1 MWLNAAIVHYKLG
14 VFYEILGNLK
24 FVFGEKFFFS
34 MAAYHFTRV
43 YMHYLKQ
50 GKKESAMQAYER
62 LKQTKFKKL

>member
-24 FVFGEKFFFS
+24 FFFGEKIFLS
-34 MAAYHFTRV
+34 MAAYHFTRA

-50 GKKESAMQAYER
+50 GNRESAMKAYEG